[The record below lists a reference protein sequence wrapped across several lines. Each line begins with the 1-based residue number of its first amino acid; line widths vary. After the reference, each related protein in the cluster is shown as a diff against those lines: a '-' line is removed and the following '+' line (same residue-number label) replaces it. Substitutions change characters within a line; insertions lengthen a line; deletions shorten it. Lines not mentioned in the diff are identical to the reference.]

1 MSART
6 VLIPALVA
14 AALAAGCGSSSSSSS
29 SSSQAPNPNA
39 PEHSPPG
46 DIPDNQAFVRYAP
59 PGAGYSVKVPEGWS
73 RTRAG
78 GAVSFT
84 DKLNTIR
91 LERRAASG
99 TPTVSRARA
108 TEVPR
113 LRAQPGY
120 QPGTVTAVQR
130 AGQGGVRITY

>member
-6 VLIPALVA
+6 VLIATLVA
-14 AALAAGCGSSSSSSS
+14 AALAAAGCGSSPSSS
-29 SSSQAPNPNA
+29 SSSQAAKPNA

-46 DIPDNQAFVRYAP
+46 DIPDNQAYVRYAP

-73 RTRAG
+73 RTSAG

-91 LERRAASG
+91 LEQRAAPAA
-99 TPTVSRARA
+99 PTVAAVKRTVLPTLAQ
-108 TEVPR
+108 TESGFK
-113 LRAQPGY
+113 A
-120 QPGTVTAVQR
+120 
-130 AGQGGVRITY
+130 